1 MKLEDKVGN
10 VSISAGIKVTNFRL
24 KVNKHSFKQLYSGLY
39 SDKIHA
45 IIRELAT
52 NASDSHVSADCSDV
66 PFEVHLP
73 SELEPFF
80 YIKDY
85 GTGLSPEQIDGE
97 NGIYI
102 TFFESD
108 KAHSDDFTG
117 CLGLG
122 SKSPFAYTDNFM
134 VESRHNGKKYNYVC
148 LHNEAGEPC
157 IAPMG
162 ESETDEPNGL
172 KVEFAVKAEDF
183 YKFHGKA
190 EEVLSWFK
198 VKPTVYGREFEFKKH
213 EYLRST
219 ERYGVRKERQGHSTV
234 VMGNVAY
241 DVQATD
247 FSYSKLS
254 DVERQV
260 IEWGVDLFVD
270 IGDVEFVPSR
280 EKLAMTDKTVAGV
293 RKYLGDAIKSIQEE
307 LEVQVQK
314 APTVWQARRMLHDI
328 KHSILGKV
336 RSMTTV
342 MYQGEEISEYIS
354 LNKLYTD
361 KDVTVEDIVK
371 PKFESF
377 SLKKENYRRADENTI
392 YCDGTVIYLN
402 DLEHGGYSRINQ
414 HLRKN
419 DSKKGFCV
427 SNATKEFLEKT
438 GIGEVAILASTLP
451 KQERAKRERV
461 EGESSGYVKR
471 TLLQEYVPNGNSHA
485 GNWWKDIEVDLE
497 EGGVYV
503 VVSYGQVVEGSNKRS
518 PSDIRYKYNL
528 MKTLNSDFKLLAIR
542 PAHLEKMGKHAHKWI
557 KFDDYADVLLKKK
570 EKFAEVALAFLQYGE
585 VENKD
590 HYEIFYKTTFEDYS
604 LFGDFLEK
612 LKTARLH
619 KDNAVAAA
627 YAELNGHCTNKCPLL
642 SKKDSLESI
651 RHQIEQ
657 AYPLLSNLDWWSVRN
672 GSVED
677 IAEYIRAM
685 DDRRMDN
692 IVAHRPAVREAEV
705 HLEEAV

>member
-52 NASDSHVSADCSDV
+52 NASDAHVSAGRSDV

-80 YIKDY
+80 YIKDF

-162 ESETDEPNGL
+162 ESDTDEPNGL
-172 KVEFAVKAEDF
+172 KVEFAVKTEDF

-198 VKPTVYGREFEFKKH
+198 VKPTVFGREFEFKKH

-219 ERYGVRKERQGHSTV
+219 ERYGVRKEREGHSVV

-247 FSYSKLS
+247 FSYSRLN

-280 EKLAMTDKTVAGV
+280 EKLAMTDKTIAGV

-307 LEVQVQK
+307 LEIQVQK

-361 KDVTVEDIVK
+361 EFIAK

-402 DLEHGGYSRINQ
+402 DLEHGGYARINQ
-414 HLRKN
+414 HLRN
-419 DSKKGFCV
+419 NNYKKGFCV

-438 GIGEVAILASTLP
+438 GIGEVAIRASSLP
-451 KQERAKRERV
+451 KQERQKRAPR
-461 EGESSGYVKR
+461 EGESSSYVKR
-471 TLLQEYVPNGNSHA
+471 TLLQEYVPSGNSYA
-485 GNWWKDIEVDLE
+485 GNWWQDIEVDLE

-503 VVSYGQVVEGSNKRS
+503 VVSYGQVVENDNKRG
-518 PSDIRYKYNL
+518 PQDIRHKYSL
-528 MKTLNSDFKLLAIR
+528 MKKLDPNFKLLAIR

-557 KFDDYADVLLKKK
+557 KFDDYANILLKEK
-570 EKFAEVALAFLQYGE
+570 ECYAEVALAHLQYGE
-585 VENKD
+585 VGDKE
-590 HYEIFYKTTFEDYS
+590 HYEFFFKTTFEDYS
-604 LFGDFLEK
+604 LFGEFLEK
-612 LKTARLH
+612 LKAARIH
-619 KDNAVAAA
+619 KDNEIAAA
-627 YAELNGHCTNKCPLL
+627 YAELDGHCTVKCPLL
-642 SKKDSLESI
+642 NKKNSLEHM
-651 RHQIEQ
+651 RHQIEK
-657 AYPLLSNLDWWSVRN
+657 AYPLLSKLDWWNVRN
-672 GSVED
+672 GDVED
-677 IAEYIRAM
+677 VAEYVRAM

-692 IVAHRPAVREAEV
+692 IVAHRSAVRDAEA
-705 HLEEAV
+705 HLQEAV